1 MLILSIGEN
10 EEILITIIVWLFS
23 LYATLRELNT
33 QLVFN

>member
-10 EEILITIIVWLFS
+10 EEILITIIVWLFL